1 MPRVAPAAPSPA
13 VRAEPPRPPP
23 GDRPGRPRGRE
34 AGDARALHGGT
45 SDRLRLVAEHEGRTE
60 PPDRSV
66 ADRPTTDPATRPTMT
81 RRTRG
86 REIALQVLYQLE
98 QNPDIPPEEVRG
110 FIHRRLRDPELRRYA
125 DEMISGVRSNQ
136 RRLDELIGKVA
147 ENWSLERMAAIDR
160 NILRLGAFE
169 LLHRPE
175 APVKVVINEA
185 LELAKRY
192 STAQSSRFVNGI
204 LDRLQGPA
212 LESRGGTPPADPD
225 APAEEAPPDSQA
237 EPGPEPDPS

>member
-1 MPRVAPAAPSPA
+1 MI
-13 VRAEPPRPPP
+13 
-23 GDRPGRPRGRE
+23 
-34 AGDARALHGGT
+34 
-45 SDRLRLVAEHEGRTE
+45 AEHEGRTE
-60 PPDRSV
+60 PPDRSD

-110 FIHRRLRDPELRRYA
+110 FIDRRLRDLDLRTYA

-169 LLHRPE
+169 MLHCPE
-175 APVKVVINEA
+175 VPVKVVINEA

-212 LESRGGTPPADPD
+212 LESRGGTPPPDPD
-225 APAEEAPPDSQA
+225 VPAEEPAPEAPDD
-237 EPGPEPDPS
+237 PGPGSEPESDPS